1 MKLKIK
7 FNTRHNLREKIVHSS
22 ITTENDDG
30 VPTEFKSPEREG
42 GDNRIHTELV
52 NSQTFYNNRMA
63 DEQFR
68 QLFQALVDKPITN
81 MQPLIFTGVEGEDIL
96 TWLNK
101 FEFIV
106 AVSGKLFV
114 EENVS
119 PLKNLIFYLR
129 GRLT

>member
-1 MKLKIK
+1 
-7 FNTRHNLREKIVHSS
+7 
-22 ITTENDDG
+22 
-30 VPTEFKSPEREG
+30 
-42 GDNRIHTELV
+42 
-52 NSQTFYNNRMA
+52 MA